1 MHKEFKHLG
10 NNQNQKNHMNAFY
23 DNLKGVERVMYK
35 TAFNF
40 HKQHVQGATEE
51 SAHQAGLK
59 ELDRLGRLRKEAD
72 QPQTYVDLST
82 GRKFRSTEAD
92 LISSNS

>member
-1 MHKEFKHLG
+1 MES
-10 NNQNQKNHMNAFY
+10 NTFY
-23 DNLKGVERVMYK
+23 NSLKGVERVMYK

-51 SAHQAGLK
+51 SAHQAGLN
-59 ELDRLGRLRKEAD
+59 ELVRLGKLRKEAA
-72 QPQTYVDLST
+72 QEQTYVDLST

-92 LISSNS
+92 LVSQNS

>member
-1 MHKEFKHLG
+1 
-10 NNQNQKNHMNAFY
+10 MNAFY

-40 HKQHVQGATEE
+40 HTKYYEGATEDT
-51 SAHQAGLK
+51 AHEAGIK
-59 ELDRLGRLRKEAD
+59 ELERLGRLRKEAD

-82 GRKFRSTEAD
+82 GRKFLSTEAD